1 MTVETFDINTSKAS
15 VVTVSD
21 AAVEHFSKQLKK
33 SQASAIRLSLKQAG
47 CTGYKYVIDEVDS
60 QADQDLDIELSNGVH
75 LYVDSR
81 YIAAIQGTQ
90 IDVRQQGLNFNLIM
104 ENPNV
109 KDECG
114 CGESF
119 SIEDFEQES

>member
-1 MTVETFDINTSKAS
+1 MTVETFDIKQSVAS
-15 VVTVSD
+15 VVSVSD
-21 AAVEHFSKQLKK
+21 AAAQHFAKQIKK
-33 SQASAIRLSLKQAG
+33 SDSAGIRLSLKQAG

-60 QADQDLDIELSNGVH
+60 VPESDLDMSLTNGVH
-75 LYVDSR
+75 LYIDTK
-81 YIAAIQGTQ
+81 YLGAIRGTQ
-90 IDVRQQGLNFNLIM
+90 IDVRKQGLNYNLVM

-119 SIEDFEQES
+119 SIENFEQEN